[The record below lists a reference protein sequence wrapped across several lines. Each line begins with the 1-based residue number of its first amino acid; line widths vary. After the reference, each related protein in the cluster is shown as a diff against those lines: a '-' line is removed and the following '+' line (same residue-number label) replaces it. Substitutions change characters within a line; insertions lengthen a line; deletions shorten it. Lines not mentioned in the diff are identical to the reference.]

1 MFFMFSFS
9 LILKVNMLY
18 SYAPVT
24 QPYICQRTPTYGDTS
39 DKLDARFIY
48 VKNTSRTF
56 FISYTVRIRP
66 VGKLPNR
73 RIMRRKIRS
82 CDSSIRIVSV
92 HVRYLLIFTFVHLN
106 LIVAFK

>member
-1 MFFMFSFS
+1 MLFIFSFS

-39 DKLDARFIY
+39 DKLDAHFIY

-66 VGKLPNR
+66 DWKTA
-73 RIMRRKIRS
+73 K
-82 CDSSIRIVSV
+82 SSNHASQNT
-92 HVRYLLIFTFVHLN
+92 LM
-106 LIVAFK
+106 